1 MILEILVVGP
11 LQTNCYLLGC
21 EEIRE
26 ALVIDPGA
34 EAGRIQEALGKHE
47 LKLTKM
53 VLTHAHADHIGACG
67 ELKEA
72 TGAKILVHR
81 DDAPLLA
88 DPHQNLT
95 AYLGPGETFPPA
107 DVLLSEGD
115 AVEFGAGLRFTVL
128 HTPGHTRGSICLL
141 GENLLFSGDTLFA
154 GSVGRTDFP
163 GGSFRELVISLREQL
178 LPLPDATKVYPG
190 HGPTSTME
198 FEKQDNPYLTTE
210 W

>member
-1 MILEILVVGP
+1 MILETLMVGN

-21 EEIRE
+21 EETRE

-34 EAGRIQEALGKHE
+34 EPGYIQETLEKHE
-47 LKLTKM
+47 LRLTTI

-81 DDAPLLA
+81 EDAPLLT
-88 DPHQNLT
+88 DPHLNLA
-95 AYLGPGETFPPA
+95 AYIGSELTLPPA
-107 DVLLSEGD
+107 EVLLADGD
-115 AVEFGAGLRFTVL
+115 QVEFGAGIRLTVL

-141 GENLLFSGDTLFA
+141 GEELLFSGDTLFA

-163 GGSFRELVISLREQL
+163 GGSFKELINSLKEQL
-178 LPLPDATKVYPG
+178 LELPDATQVYPG
-190 HGPTSTME
+190 HGPSSTMGI
-198 FEKQDNPYLTTE
+198 EKRDNPYLTTDF
-210 W
+210 

>member
-21 EEIRE
+21 EETRE

-47 LKLTKM
+47 LKLTKV

-95 AYLGPGETFPPA
+95 AYLGPGEIFPPA

-115 AVEFGAGLRFTVL
+115 TVEFGAGLRFSVL

-141 GENLLFSGDTLFA
+141 GDNLLFSGDTLFA

-163 GGSFRELVISLREQL
+163 GGSFRELVISLRKRL

>member
-1 MILEILVVGP
+1 VILETLMVGN

-21 EEIRE
+21 EETRE

-34 EAGRIQEALGKHE
+34 EPGYIQEALGKHE
-47 LKLTKM
+47 LRLTTI

-67 ELKEA
+67 ELKET

-81 DDAPLLA
+81 DDVPLLT
-88 DPHQNLT
+88 DPHLNLT
-95 AYLGPGETFPPA
+95 AYIGTELTLPPA
-107 DVLLSEGD
+107 EVLLADGD
-115 AVEFGAGLRFTVL
+115 QVECGAGIRLMVL

-141 GENLLFSGDTLFA
+141 GEDLLFSGDTLFA

-163 GGSFRELVISLREQL
+163 GGSFKDLITSLKEQL
-178 LPLPDATKVYPG
+178 LSLPDATRIYPG
-190 HGPTSTME
+190 HGPSSTVGI
-198 FEKQDNPYLTTE
+198 EKRDNPYLTTE